1 MALTVG
7 VELCFE
13 SYHIMGILLSRKKP
27 LITKIYG
34 ICFTNL
40 LYNKKL
46 CLNKARVSPKAVS
59 KCNCVWSSNRAL
71 QRMSYPLGP
80 LVTSM
85 SNKTSAPSHV
95 DLLHDD
101 LIESHS
107 LALSTNSCLKTVR
120 NSLGSR
126 LWTKV
131 DRICVSTSLFTLVMS
146 SSHIET
152 LVRFDGVISSLL

>member
-1 MALTVG
+1 MNHPW
-7 VELCFE
+7 
-13 SYHIMGILLSRKKP
+13 Y
-27 LITKIYG
+27 LIY
-34 ICFTNL
+34 L

-59 KCNCVWSSNRAL
+59 KCNCVWSSSKAL

-80 LVTSM
+80 LVASVS
-85 SNKTSAPSHV
+85 SNTSAPSHV

-131 DRICVSTSLFTLVMS
+131 DRICVNTSLLTLVMS
-146 SSHIET
+146 SSHIGT
-152 LVRFDGVISSLL
+152 VVRFDGVMSTLSIIVIMVIRWSTVAF